1 MSYILSY
8 TVKKN
13 KKKKNDTGGE
23 GTWKTVVAA
32 AAAELLIFLNS
43 RIKTE
48 LDSKT
53 PNPLSPF
60 TIKPS
65 VKVSLGN

>member
-1 MSYILSY
+1 MA
-8 TVKKN
+8 
-13 KKKKNDTGGE
+13 
-23 GTWKTVVAA
+23 AA

-48 LDSKT
+48 VESKT
-53 PNPLSPF
+53 PNPLSTF